1 MNAKSRENRKPTK
14 PKGNQPPYIH
24 FTLSKCNRE
33 THEALG
39 ALADVL
45 NMSIREL
52 AVAGTK
58 DKRAV
63 TAQTVSLRRG
73 WRTLEDVWKS
83 IDWARHGSAG
93 RGRGRGRGRGDRGRG
108 RGGRGGRGGSKD
120 EGLGFYIGDFEY
132 NEEPL
137 KLGLLS
143 GNRFIITLRY
153 VFIQHRGLN

>member
-1 MNAKSRENRKPTK
+1 MTGKSRENRRPTK

-39 ALADVL
+39 SLADVL
-45 NMSIREL
+45 GMTIKEL

-58 DKRAV
+58 DKRGV

-73 WRTLEDVWKS
+73 WRTLEDVWKC
-83 IDWARHGSAG
+83 IDWARNPG
-93 RGRGRGRGRGDRGRG
+93 RGGRGRGRGRGDRGGRG
-108 RGGRGGRGGSKD
+108 ARGGRGGSRGGSKD
-120 EGLGFYIGDFEY
+120 EGLGFYIGDYEY
-132 NEEPL
+132 SEEPL

-143 GNRFIITLRY
+143 GNRFVITLR
-153 VFIQHRGLN
+153 